1 MELKVKLEDGAP
13 LPRHAKPGDA
23 GLDLTSMESV
33 DLWPGSGAMVSTGT
47 AIELPE
53 GYVGLVFPRSG
64 LASKHGVTLKNSVG
78 VIDSGYRGVIK
89 APLYHVGERPYH
101 IEMGERIC
109 QLVIVPVETVECV
122 EVDEL
127 SETERGDSG
136 FGSSGAV

>member
-1 MELKVKLEDGAP
+1 M
-13 LPRHAKPGDA
+13 
-23 GLDLTSMESV
+23 
-33 DLWPGSGAMVSTGT
+33 
-47 AIELPE
+47 
-53 GYVGLVFPRSG
+53 
-64 LASKHGVTLKNSVG
+64 G